1 MIRAGQQA
9 EQSSNA
15 ALQTLVQG
23 NAHLRDHL
31 QNIENQRSSLGKK
44 LQYHKE
50 KAQSDRDTSN
60 GWWWAATLT
69 TPLVFGAF
77 FWIPQQHYKG
87 LAERHEAEAS
97 LVQQKQQ
104 ALQEDLHPT
113 FAQLA
118 TILLLAVE
126 AFSEQR
132 QHLEDITELAQ
143 DAEQS
148 KHDVTFC
155 E

>member
-1 MIRAGQQA
+1 M
-9 EQSSNA
+9 
-15 ALQTLVQG
+15 
-23 NAHLRDHL
+23 DHL
-31 QNIENQRSSLGKK
+31 QDVENQRSNLGKR

-50 KAQSDRDTSN
+50 RAQSDRGTSN
-60 GWWWAATLT
+60 AWWWAAALT

-77 FWIPQQHYKG
+77 FWIPEQHYKG
-87 LAERHEAEAS
+87 HAERHEAEAS
-97 LVQQKQQ
+97 LVQQTQQ
-104 ALQEDLHPT
+104 VLQEDLHPT

-118 TILLLAVE
+118 TILLLAAE

-132 QHLEDITELAQ
+132 QHLEDITVLAE
-143 DAEQS
+143 DADQS